1 MTNVYKDYNDF
12 CLWGDLLNLPYFGGD
27 CLNMYLFN
35 SAMQY
40 FLRSKEKN
48 DVFLFTNGNI

>member
-1 MTNVYKDYNDF
+1 
-12 CLWGDLLNLPYFGGD
+12 
-27 CLNMYLFN
+27 MYLFN

-48 DVFLFTNGNI
+48 DVFLFTNGNIWNKHSLKVTSVVPIIMFAPCYQVT